1 MGQRGGGTGGPMGGQ
16 DLVASKG
23 LEAEAASE
31 HVRVRDLG
39 DWPIDFQSI
48 SHSLQVLQSTVP

>member
-1 MGQRGGGTGGPMGGQ
+1 MGGQ